1 MAINELNSPGDPS
14 REPKTRNHEGVD
26 WGLFV
31 FLALGIVALLV
42 PYISI
47 PFVGVYSAAVVAVAV
62 FVLWVMVMPT
72 TCMSGGLI
80 CSLVAMAI
88 FFNTIGLVLAA
99 VIRFLVSLFS

>member
-1 MAINELNSPGDPS
+1 MTTEELNNEPS
-14 REPKTRNHEGVD
+14 EELNAQNYEGVD

-42 PYISI
+42 PHISI
-47 PFVGVYSAAVVAVAV
+47 PFIGLYWATVVAVAV
-62 FVLWVMVMPT
+62 FVLWLMVMPT

-88 FFNTIGLVLAA
+88 FFNTIGLLLAA
-99 VIRFLVSLFS
+99 VIRFVVSLFS